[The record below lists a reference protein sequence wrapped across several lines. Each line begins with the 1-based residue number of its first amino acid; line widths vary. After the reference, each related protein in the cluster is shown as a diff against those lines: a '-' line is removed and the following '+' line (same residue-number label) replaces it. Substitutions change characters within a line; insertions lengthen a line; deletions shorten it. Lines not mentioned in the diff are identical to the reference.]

1 MLDKFLS
8 QVREQ
13 VLSNIE
19 SVIGQ
24 SNSIEIAMNYSA
36 LSKSKMIRA
45 ALIFASAESNTD
57 LKKESILINALILK
71 N

>member
-24 SNSIEIAMNYSA
+24 SNSIEIAMRYSA

-45 ALIFASAESNTD
+45 ALIFASAESNKD
-57 LKKESILINALILK
+57 LKSWQADRVLK
-71 N
+71 C